1 MKYAILIL
9 AGLLLFP
16 QWAISENKACDGA
29 TTQMFGVHLKCA
41 TRGSLRKAIQAAG
54 NNKSSISPHE
64 FRDRYNRTSNLVD
77 KTRYLDVFF
86 TNSGLV
92 AQVKYNFYTLGRKG
106 MKDIFDMVSYK
117 YGKPTTT
124 KKAEEVSSGKDYI
137 WKLKDGIII
146 LLSEY
151 GDGINLTYTN
161 PKAYKVME
169 REKLVFEEKVKKKG
183 MRASAI
189 TFET

>member
-9 AGLLLFP
+9 TGLLLFP
-16 QWAISENKACDGA
+16 QWAISEKKACDGA
-29 TTQMFGVHLKCA
+29 TTQMFGIYLKCA

-77 KTRYLDVFF
+77 KTRYMDVFF

-106 MKDIFDMVSYK
+106 MKDVFDMVSYK

-124 KKAEEVSSGKDYI
+124 KKASEVNSGKDYI

-151 GDGINLTYTN
+151 SDGINLTYIN

-169 REKLVFEEKVKKKG
+169 REKLAFEKKVKKE
-183 MRASAI
+183 RYESQRNN
-189 TFET
+189 F